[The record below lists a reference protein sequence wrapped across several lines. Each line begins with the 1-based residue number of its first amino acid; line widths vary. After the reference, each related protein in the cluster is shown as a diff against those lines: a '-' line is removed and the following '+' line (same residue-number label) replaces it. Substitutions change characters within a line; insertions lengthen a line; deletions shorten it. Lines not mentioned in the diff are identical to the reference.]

1 MGLGKASQAGLG
13 RKKLNRWNQLFI
25 LVSSLLVFSN
35 NSFAT
40 PSPADIR
47 YVLPQTL
54 GPNVLKTTIGEVCN
68 ETVNEWIAGA
78 QTANPAIHLL
88 SGPDYC
94 YLDPVTNY
102 YIITGWSWDDN
113 DDQTNGAFGT
123 FSDFV
128 AGFVTNTC
136 PAPAVLSGNY
146 PNGVC
151 IFPDYINPKGTPAPE
166 AGGSCSKDTDPNT
179 NKPISM
185 GYGNKFLHELD
196 YSENGTSLSA
206 YQRTYNSTSAVYY
219 SNQGLQWRNALNRAI
234 QNNSSANL
242 TFSYRPGGKVFT
254 FTNPTGTSWLP
265 DADITDRLVELKDT
279 AGVRTGWTY
288 TVDSTGEVETYDAN
302 GKLLSIKDRAN
313 NTQSMTYSC
322 KTVSA
327 TCPVVTPDPVA
338 LVDGL
343 LIKVTD
349 QLGRSLNFSYDN
361 LNRIKTMTNPA
372 GGSYTY
378 TYSTDGSNNLT
389 SVTYPDNKT
398 KTYLYGEA
406 ANVSTTPNAGVNYAN
421 ALTGIIDENNNR
433 YATYRYDAAGRA
445 YDEEIAPNLGTTLGQ
460 QLEHNNL
467 VYNVDANG
475 NPTNTVVTDARGSAR
490 TYNFT
495 TILGVVKSTGQSQPG
510 GSGCS
515 ASSSAITYDA
525 NGNVSS
531 RTDFAGHQTTYVYD
545 LSRNLETSRTEGLTT
560 AGAVTP
566 ATRTITT
573 TWHPTWRLP
582 LVTTTHTGGASAT
595 GVPTGAA
602 LHKVTNVYDTK
613 GNITSITENDPVL
626 ALNRVTTITYTY
638 STAVPGLVLT
648 KVVNGPRTDVTDTTT
663 YNYFAHNATCVASS
677 ATPIVDPITGV
688 APANLGCRGQLQTLK
703 NALNQ
708 TTTFNRYNHHG
719 QVEQMTDANGL
730 VTTNTY
736 DLRQRLLTRTVSGAG
751 ITAQV
756 TTLTYDNA
764 GQVTQL
770 KMPDNSSLTYT
781 YDAAHRL
788 TDIQDT
794 LGNKVHYTL
803 DASGNRIQE
812 DTKDPAGVLA
822 KTLTRS
828 YDALNRLQ
836 QVTGVE

>member
-1 MGLGKASQAGLG
+1 MQEV
-13 RKKLNRWNQLFI
+13 I
-25 LVSSLLVFSN
+25 ISLQF
-35 NSFAT
+35 
-40 PSPADIR
+40 
-47 YVLPQTL
+47 
-54 GPNVLKTTIGEVCN
+54 
-68 ETVNEWIAGA
+68 
-78 QTANPAIHLL
+78 
-88 SGPDYC
+88 
-94 YLDPVTNY
+94 
-102 YIITGWSWDDN
+102 
-113 DDQTNGAFGT
+113 
-123 FSDFV
+123 
-128 AGFVTNTC
+128 
-136 PAPAVLSGNY
+136 
-146 PNGVC
+146 
-151 IFPDYINPKGTPAPE
+151 
-166 AGGSCSKDTDPNT
+166 
-179 NKPISM
+179 
-185 GYGNKFLHELD
+185 
-196 YSENGTSLSA
+196 
-206 YQRTYNSTSAVYY
+206 
-219 SNQGLQWRNALNRAI
+219 
-234 QNNSSANL
+234 
-242 TFSYRPGGKVFT
+242 RPGGKVFT
-254 FTNPTGTSWLP
+254 FTNPTGISWLP